1 MFFISL
7 LKPGA
12 QPQVALNCPQ
22 FAAFNEPFSCEV
34 DVPAGVTNLLI
45 QRQDFPDEATTWPGE
60 LFCCLSI
67 QRRAQLCLG

>member
-1 MFFISL
+1 M
-7 LKPGA
+7 
-12 QPQVALNCPQ
+12 ALNCPQ

-60 LFCCLSI
+60 LS
-67 QRRAQLCLG
+67 